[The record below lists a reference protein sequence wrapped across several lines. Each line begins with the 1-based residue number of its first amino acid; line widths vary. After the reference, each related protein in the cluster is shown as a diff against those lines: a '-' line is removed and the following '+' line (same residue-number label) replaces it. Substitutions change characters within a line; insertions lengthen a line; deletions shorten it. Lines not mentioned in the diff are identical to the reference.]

1 MSGRCGLHIYT
12 HNGTDWVKWFDSD
25 YQRNKAYLKAKR
37 KVGVAKTRK
46 TPYRYVKKVG

>member
-1 MSGRCGLHIYT
+1 MSDRFGLHIYT
-12 HNGTDWVKWFDSD
+12 HNSTDWVEWFDSYKARD
-25 YQRNKAYLKAKR
+25 KAYLKAKS